1 MLSETIPLLAQM
13 AWIDE
18 IRPRT
23 NAYRVLM
30 VICAAVI
37 AVAIVAGR
45 RLAGR
50 PGQRVLEH
58 AIGWSTIG
66 VQLFALVWRNLPGN
80 FNMQEALPLQ
90 LCRVVAWA
98 CAIAMITR
106 ARWALSLTFFWGLGL
121 SSLGF
126 IMPVVSSGPAT
137 VSFWLFWLAH
147 VQIVG
152 IALYQIVVHG
162 YGPRL
167 GDLRFAMIASAVY
180 VAVVVPVNLMLNV
193 DYGYLGASAYDRST
207 LAGRMG
213 AFPLRAVKMVAM
225 AMVWMAL
232 LYFVARSVG
241 AVKQRRA
248 PQVA

>member
-30 VICAAVI
+30 VICAVVI

-45 RLAGR
+45 RLADR

-80 FNMQEALPLQ
+80 FDMQEALPLQ

-121 SSLGF
+121 SSMGF
-126 IMPVVSSGPAT
+126 ITPVVRTGPVS
-137 VSFWLFWLAH
+137 VSFWLFWAAH

-152 IALYQIVVHG
+152 IALYQIIVHG
-162 YGPRL
+162 YGPWPR
-167 GDLRFAMIASAVY
+167 DLRFAVIASVVY

-193 DYGYLGASAYDRST
+193 DYGYLGASAYDRTT

-225 AMVWMAL
+225 GMVWMLL
-232 LYFVARSVG
+232 LYLIARMVG
-241 AVKQRRA
+241 TIKERRTA
-248 PQVA
+248 QVA